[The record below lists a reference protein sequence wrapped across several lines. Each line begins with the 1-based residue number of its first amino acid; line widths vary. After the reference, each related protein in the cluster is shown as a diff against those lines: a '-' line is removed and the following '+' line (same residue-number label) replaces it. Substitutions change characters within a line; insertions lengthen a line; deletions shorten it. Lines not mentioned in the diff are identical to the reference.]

1 MSFTSPQDLGTPIL
15 LEDYIAVPPPIT
27 PVSPPLCAVCHSPN
41 SPRRCSNCR
50 SIHYCSP
57 VCQTLNWALHKHLCK
72 PFVSSASDDKKPDKS
87 SRRAL
92 YLSATSAKPKF
103 TWIKFGDDGRP
114 LDMAKCFPKTR
125 PGDIKTIAFHDRF
138 LPYWIQISYVSMDVS
153 GYSLAPNACV
163 GQLLSTSSAALGSG
177 TQGVETRKHTVWRGP
192 LVVLAYSAEDGL
204 SKPALDVDP
213 GALGPVVQYLKLR
226 SEYDGP
232 VFVEQPQ
239 KRYSEAEWK
248 ELLGGL
254 KQ

>member
-1 MSFTSPQDLGTPIL
+1 MSLPKLPAPLQQLQVNPL
-15 LEDYIAVPPPIT
+15 LQSR
-27 PVSPPLCAVCHSPN
+27 VSN
-41 SPRRCSNCR
+41 
-50 SIHYCSP
+50 
-57 VCQTLNWALHKHLCK
+57 
-72 PFVSSASDDKKPDKS
+72 
-87 SRRAL
+87 
-92 YLSATSAKPKF
+92 SAKPKF
-103 TWIKFGDDGRP
+103 AWIKFGDDGRP

-138 LPYWIQISYVSMDVS
+138 LPYWIQISYGSMDVS

-163 GQLLSTSSAALGSG
+163 GQLLSTSSAALGSD

-232 VFVEQPQ
+232 VYVEQPQ